1 MAAPQKITKSVID
14 RLPANPHKDIL
25 ILDSQVK
32 GFGIRR
38 KPSGATSFVLQYR
51 NAANTSRRM
60 TIGRF
65 GEITADQARGLALR
79 LRVKINE
86 GGDPACKPVE
96 DSDQGDRITVAELC
110 WKNIES
116 AKAGTLVTA
125 RGRNKS
131 PSTIS
136 NESGWIRRHIEP
148 TIGSIKAKELTSAQ
162 IKRMISD
169 ITAGAT
175 AVDIKTGSRGR
186 AIARG
191 GAPVARR
198 VLEMLGGVF
207 SWALEQEIISGAN
220 PCAGIRKRK
229 IEPRNRV
236 LTPEEYG
243 RLGAAIRRAEQTQH
257 DAAKALHL
265 LALTGMRREEACGMQ
280 WREFDKSGSC
290 VRLEK
295 TKTGRSMRPL
305 GRDAID
311 LISQQPHVAEWIF
324 PNRSA
329 TGSSDFKKR
338 FAAIL
343 KDAGLA
349 DVHPHD
355 LRRSFATQAAIVGYS
370 DGIIGELIGH
380 AKSGVTSVHYI
391 RRPDDALVA
400 AANRVAEQ
408 VQLLLADTSADVLT
422 FPIHKK

>member
-1 MAAPQKITKSVID
+1 
-14 RLPANPHKDIL
+14 
-25 ILDSQVK
+25 
-32 GFGIRR
+32 
-38 KPSGATSFVLQYR
+38 
-51 NAANTSRRM
+51 
-60 TIGRF
+60 
-65 GEITADQARGLALR
+65 
-79 LRVKINE
+79 
-86 GGDPACKPVE
+86 
-96 DSDQGDRITVAELC
+96 
-110 WKNIES
+110 
-116 AKAGTLVTA
+116 
-125 RGRNKS
+125 
-131 PSTIS
+131 
-136 NESGWIRRHIEP
+136 
-148 TIGSIKAKELTSAQ
+148 
-162 IKRMISD
+162 MISD